1 MWHFEGIH
9 PPRRRVEDE
18 EKVKSPKSRRE
29 RALLQS
35 SPPAVIYQV
44 YGKDV
49 AGKWFDLNQWTLPSI
64 SLPEHVIAKVF
75 LILRAKCIRTVN
87 SRHIGNSSHR
97 AFVFGN

>member
-9 PPRRRVEDE
+9 PPKRRVEDE

-64 SLPEHVIAKVF
+64 SLPEHIIAKVGLQF
-75 LILRAKCIRTVN
+75 YVQN
-87 SRHIGNSSHR
+87 VYSDSRHIGLVATKH
-97 AFVFGN
+97 FYLEI

>member
-18 EKVKSPKSRRE
+18 EEKAKSPKSRRE
-29 RALLQS
+29 RALLQT

-64 SLPEHVIAKVF
+64 SLPEHVIAKV
-75 LILRAKCIRTVN
+75 LTSNCTCKMYTM
-87 SRHIGNSSHR
+87 IGL
-97 AFVFGN
+97 GL